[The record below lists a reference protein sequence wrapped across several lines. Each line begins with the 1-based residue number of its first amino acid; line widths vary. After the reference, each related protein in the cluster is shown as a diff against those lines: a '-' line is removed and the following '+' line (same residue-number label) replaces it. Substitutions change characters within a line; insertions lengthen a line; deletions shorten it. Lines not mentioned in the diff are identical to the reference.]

1 MTPRKQVISIVG
13 ASGFLGRSLHSYL
26 TGRISAKYEVIGTYF
41 SRNSNNLL
49 YKLDI
54 RNYKEVEKYILMYK
68 PDYLILTAGTKDI
81 QLCEKDYQYAY
92 SINTKPVEIIS
103 QVIEK
108 NQLATKFIFFSTD
121 YVFDGERG
129 YYRDT
134 DTPEP
139 KTNYGRTKLL
149 AENLIR
155 NSGVDFKIVRSA
167 AVMGRGGLFF
177 DWILEELRN
186 KQEVRVFKNTY
197 FSPTPIGLLNDMML
211 KLLID
216 YKNCNS
222 KIIHIVGEMRLSR
235 YDFVMFL
242 SGYLTGS
249 RAYIIPE
256 DIDYSRSI
264 FQKDLSLMQSDFVKG
279 NQQKSFEEYIKTE
292 LMND

>member
-1 MTPRKQVISIVG
+1 MTYGKQVISIVG
-13 ASGFLGRSLHSYL
+13 ASGFLGRSLYNYL
-26 TGRISAKYEVIGTYF
+26 TERISAKYDVIGTFY

-49 YKLDI
+49 YQLDI
-54 RNYKEVEKYILMYK
+54 RNYKDVEKYILMHK
-68 PDYLILTAGTKDI
+68 PDYLILSAGTKDV

-103 QVIEK
+103 QVIDK

-155 NSGVDFKIVRSA
+155 NSGVDFKIVRSS

-177 DWILEELRN
+177 DWISEELKN

-211 KLLID
+211 KLLED
-216 YKNCNS
+216 YKNCS
-222 KIIHIVGEMRLSR
+222 AKIIHIVGEMRLSR
-235 YDFVMFL
+235 YDFVVFL

-249 RAYIIPE
+249 RACIIPE
-256 DIDYSRSI
+256 DIDFSISI
-264 FQKDLSLMQSDFVKG
+264 FQKDLSLVQSDFVKG
-279 NQQKSFEEYIKTE
+279 NQQKSFEEYIKAE
-292 LMND
+292 LKND

>member
-1 MTPRKQVISIVG
+1 MTFGKQVISIIG
-13 ASGFLGRSLHSYL
+13 ASGFLGKSLYNYL
-26 TGRISAKYEVIGTYF
+26 TARTDKEYGVIGTFF
-41 SRNSNNLL
+41 SKNSNNLL
-49 YKLDI
+49 YQLDI
-54 RNYKEVEKYILMYK
+54 RNYKEVEKYILMHK

-134 DTPEP
+134 DIPEP
-139 KTNYGRTKLL
+139 KTNYGRTKFL
-149 AENLIR
+149 AENLIK
-155 NSGVDFKIVRSA
+155 NSGVDFKIVRSS
-167 AVMGRGGLFF
+167 AVMGRGGSFF
-177 DWILEELRN
+177 DWISEELRN

-216 YKNCNS
+216 YKNCTA
-222 KIIHIVGEMRLSR
+222 KIIHIVGEGRFSR
-235 YDFVMFL
+235 YDFVVFL
-242 SGYLTGS
+242 SGYLAGS

-256 DIDYSRSI
+256 DIDYSKSI

-279 NQQKSFEEYIKTE
+279 NQQKSFDEYIKTE